1 MKVRREEQENFAH
14 QLKSS
19 LNSLSL
25 RLELEG
31 LYEPAEESFA
41 LMDSQRDKFIQSS
54 RIHYNNRLL
63 DMKLFSLK
71 EVLEQDILPSLDGYK
86 VRIVTKLDPGWLYG
100 DSRILREGVETLLVN
115 ACRNCQQ
122 VQIAL
127 VEQETG
133 LELTVSNETKSGILP
148 SMNRYETS
156 DDSHYGIGLDLAKT
170 VARLHG
176 GDLSLTLEDGR
187 FNARLF
193 LPVHPWESDTAMF
206 MKESFD
212 SMNSEVKPWKNM
224 P

>member
-1 MKVRREEQENFAH
+1 M
-14 QLKSS
+14 
-19 LNSLSL
+19 
-25 RLELEG
+25 
-31 LYEPAEESFA
+31 
-41 LMDSQRDKFIQSS
+41 
-54 RIHYNNRLL
+54 
-63 DMKLFSLK
+63 
-71 EVLEQDILPSLDGYK
+71 
-86 VRIVTKLDPGWLYG
+86 
-100 DSRILREGVETLLVN
+100 ETLLVN